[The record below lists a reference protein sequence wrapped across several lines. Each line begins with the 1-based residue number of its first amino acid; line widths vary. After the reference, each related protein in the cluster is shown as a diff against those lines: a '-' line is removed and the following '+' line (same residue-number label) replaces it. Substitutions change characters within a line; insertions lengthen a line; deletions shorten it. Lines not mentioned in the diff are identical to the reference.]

1 MTHSKV
7 AFESMEGRDIGDAE
21 KMYIYQVQVEKIALE
36 RLTMKKRGDRD
47 RVAVLEK
54 ELRLANDALRSAIK
68 EHLDAGV
75 KQALYYEEHPE
86 ELQKLFDVSS
96 TEPSDGQTI

>member
-21 KMYIYQVQVEKIALE
+21 KMYIYQVQIEKIALE
-36 RLTMKKRGDRD
+36 RLAMKKRGDRD